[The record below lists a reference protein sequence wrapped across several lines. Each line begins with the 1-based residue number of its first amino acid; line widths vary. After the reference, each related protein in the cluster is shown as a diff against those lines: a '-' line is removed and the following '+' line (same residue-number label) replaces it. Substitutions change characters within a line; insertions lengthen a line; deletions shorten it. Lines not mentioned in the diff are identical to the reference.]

1 MGLIIDNFAGGG
13 GASIALEEAL
23 GRKVDIAINHDP
35 DAIAMHE
42 ANHPD
47 TLHLQEDVFAI
58 DPAAVCRG
66 QPIDVAWF
74 SPDCKHFSRA
84 KGGAPVSKKI
94 RGLAWVVLR
103 WASLPEWQRP
113 QVIFLENVTEFQTW
127 CPVKRNGQ
135 PDMSRKGETFRLWV
149 SHLEALGYSVD
160 WRELVASDYGAPTI
174 RKRLFLVARRAGEPI
189 RWPEPTHGDPR
200 KPGFRKAGLKP
211 WRTAAEIIDWT
222 IPCPSI
228 FNRDRPL
235 AEKTLRRIARG
246 IQRYVI
252 DNPQP
257 FIVPV
262 THTKAGDL
270 SFPAD
275 EPLRTITTAKGGEM
289 ALVEPILIAGPHLLN
304 LTHGVRIEDLD
315 APMMTIT
322 GANRGEKAI
331 IAPTLIQTGYGER
344 EGQAP
349 RALDIEAPL
358 GTVVAGGA
366 KHALV
371 AAFLAQHNDGPRNQN
386 NAGRSAGEPVST
398 ITGRGTQ
405 QAVVTS
411 HLLKLRGTARDGQP
425 VTEPMPTLTAGGL
438 HVGEVRA
445 FLIKYFG
452 TDQDPR
458 LEEPLHT
465 VTTKDRFGL
474 VTVHGQTYQIADIGM
489 RMLAEHEL
497 YAAQGFLQVRPNYN
511 IRPVI
516 NGKQMTK
523 TASIARCGNSVSPPP
538 AIALVRLNAP
548 MFSVLKKREAA

>member
-35 DAIAMHE
+35 DAIAMHQ

-58 DPAAVCRG
+58 DPAAVCKG

-135 PDMSRKGETFRLWV
+135 PDMSRNGETFRLWV
-149 SHLEALGYSVD
+149 SHLEALGYTVD

-174 RKRLFLVARRAGEPI
+174 RKRLFLVARRDGEPI
-189 RWPEPTHGDPR
+189 RWPESTHGDPR
-200 KPGFRKAGLKP
+200 KPGFRKSGMKP
-211 WRTAAEIIDWT
+211 WRTAAEIIDWS

-252 DNPQP
+252 NNPQP

-270 SFPAD
+270 SFPTD

-289 ALVEPILIAGPHLLN
+289 ALVEPTLIAGPHLLN

-315 APMMTIT
+315 DPMMTIT
-322 GANRGEKAI
+322 GANRGEK
-331 IAPTLIQTGYGER
+331 
-344 EGQAP
+344 
-349 RALDIEAPL
+349 
-358 GTVVAGGA
+358 
-366 KHALV
+366 ALV

-386 NAGRSAGEPVST
+386 NSGRAASEPVST

-411 HLLKLRGTARDGQP
+411 HLLKLRGTAKDGQP
-425 VTEPMPTLTAGGL
+425 VTDPMPTLTAGGL

-445 FLIKYFG
+445 FLLKYYG
-452 TDQDPR
+452 NETEGHD
-458 LEEPLHT
+458 LTAPLGT

-497 YAAQGFLQVRPNYN
+497 YAAQGFLQVRPDYN

-516 NGKQMTK
+516 NGKRMTK

-548 MFSVLKKREAA
+548 MFSILQKSAA